1 MSDIRLHTLRSSRN
15 RNTYARLDS
24 NSAQHQPLH
33 EPPSATTTTTTNT
46 FASGSGSGSPM
57 PMRASLNA
65 AAASAVA
72 SSSRRKK
79 GRRRHEYGEGEPEE
93 EATLLGD
100 SEHDPGFLPDDEED
114 RPIRAERAHDVAS
127 QVRTRVATPPFRLM
141 MTSRGLRR
149 QRSVFRRRSK
159 DKSRTVPL
167 RPPGA

>member
-33 EPPSATTTTTTNT
+33 EPPSATTTTPTNT

-114 RPIRAERAHDVAS
+114 RPIRAERAHDAAS
-127 QVRTRVATPPFRLM
+127 QVRARVATPSLPPYDDL
-141 MTSRGLRR
+141 TGPALSAIGVSEKVKR
-149 QRSVFRRRSK
+149 QITDCSLTTAR
-159 DKSRTVPL
+159 
-167 RPPGA
+167 